1 MPSKKPYIALV
12 IEPGLLEQI
21 TDYQFNNRFANRS
34 QAVIDLIRRGLEDIE
49 KDCSRGLGAT
59 KKPRR

>member
-12 IEPGLLEQI
+12 IEPGLLDQI

-34 QAVIDLIRRGLEDIE
+34 QAVVDLIRRGLEDVE
-49 KDCSRGLGAT
+49 KDSPCGLEAT